1 MKKTPFILLIAALF
15 SLYSCSEYL
24 EQMPDDRTVIDSTEK
39 IGELL
44 VGAYPEASYIPFLEA
59 MSDNAGDKSP
69 LAPVQTLTNQQAYNW
84 EVIEQSNQDTPNFY
98 WEQAYRAISATN
110 HALEAIAERGERP
123 EDRAFKGEALVA
135 RAYNH
140 FMLVSLFSQRYNPNR
155 SYYDLGIPYVEE
167 AEKVVF
173 GDYERGTVE
182 EVYAKI
188 ERDLQ
193 AGLEL
198 ISDQVYEVPEYHF
211 TRQAAFA
218 FASRFYLNKGEWDK
232 VVEYSSRALGSD
244 PTFLL
249 RDWEYYNTLDYYGME
264 AAYTRYDE
272 PANLLL
278 SEAISTWGRY
288 AGLNRYGMTVELRD
302 EIFPAS
308 NVANGQ
314 WIYRIYGGETTLN
327 IPKYKEHFKLT
338 SINAT
343 TGVPYIMAPLF
354 TAEEVLFNRA
364 EAYVML
370 GQYEEAVADIND
382 FLSKRI
388 VNYSE
393 ASNLINVSDFETY
406 YQFFAPSLAPF
417 YEVDMQQQS
426 FLKGILD
433 LKRKEF
439 IQEGMRWFD
448 VKRFNIVVERRDQE
462 GNVTDTL
469 EEDDLRRAVQI
480 PQAAQAAG
488 ITANPR

>member
-1 MKKTPFILLIAALF
+1 MKKTSYIIAMTGFF
-15 SLYSCSEYL
+15 SLFSCSEYL
-24 EQMPDDRTVIDSTEK
+24 EQMPDDRTVIDSNEK
-39 IGELL
+39 VGELL

-69 LAPVQTLTNQQAYNW
+69 LALVQTLSNQQAYQW

-98 WEQAYRAISATN
+98 WEQAYRAIAASN
-110 HALEAIAERGERP
+110 HALEAIENRGDLP
-123 EDRAFKGEALVA
+123 EDQPYKGEALVA

-140 FMLVSLFSQRYNPNR
+140 FMLVNLFSQRYNPNR
-155 SYYDLGIPYVEE
+155 SYYDLGIPYVEKP
-167 AEKVVF
+167 EKEVF

-182 EVYAKI
+182 DVYAKI
-188 ERDLQ
+188 ERDLL

-198 ISDQVYEVPEYHF
+198 ISDQAYEVPEYHF

-218 FASRFYLNKGEWDK
+218 FASRFFLNKGDWNQ
-232 VVEYSSRALGSD
+232 VINYSNRALGTD

-249 RDWEYYNTLDYYGME
+249 RDWEYYITLDYLGIE
-264 AAYTRYDE
+264 AAYTRFDE

-288 AGLNRYGMTVELRD
+288 AGLNRYGMTTAIRD
-302 EIFPAS
+302 EIFPAL
-308 NVANGQ
+308 NVARGQ
-314 WIYRIYGGETTLN
+314 WLYRIYGGETTLN
-327 IPKYKEHFKLT
+327 LPKYKEHFKLT

-343 TGVPYIMAPLF
+343 TGIPYIMAPLF

-370 GQYEEAVADIND
+370 GQYENAIKDIND

-388 VNYSE
+388 ANYNE
-393 ASNLINVSDFETY
+393 ASNLVTESEFESF
-406 YQFFAPSLAPF
+406 YQFYPPELNPF
-417 YEVDMQQQS
+417 YELDMKQES

-448 VKRFNIVVERRDQE
+448 VKRFNIVLTRKDQS
-462 GNVTDTL
+462 GQVINRL
-469 EEDDLRRAVQI
+469 AEDDLRRAIQI